1 MYFAP
6 GKRRTYMR
14 IFNRAV
20 LEKKQADFLARQR
33 VLPFPDFELVLT
45 DFQVRVLVTP
55 VLSLTGWT
63 K

>member
-1 MYFAP
+1 
-6 GKRRTYMR
+6 MR

-33 VLPFPDFELVLT
+33 VLPFPDFELALT